1 MNTKELLTQLVGT
14 PSVSGQEQSIADQ
27 VQSLLEG
34 WGAAVQRQGN
44 NLWTEV
50 GRGAPRLLLN
60 SHLDTVPA
68 CAGWDTDP
76 HTPNWQGDRL
86 HGLGANDAKG
96 CVTAML
102 CAFQQL
108 LHTPPTEGTVVLAL
122 TAEEETGGQG
132 LRTILDQLGP
142 LDAAVV
148 GEPTSLEVCA
158 AQRGLLMLKVCVH
171 GEAAHAAHAQLG
183 DNAIHKAARD
193 IVKLAAMKFEG
204 HAFLGEARPQVT
216 TIEGGRAKNQ
226 VPDACTYWVDLRTTP
241 NLDHAQV
248 AQEIAS
254 QLEGDVK
261 VHSDRYQPKAT
272 DPGHPIVQAAL
283 HAAGR
288 KSPVGSVTT
297 SDWAFLGSIPA
308 VKVGP
313 GDTHRSHR
321 PNEYVFLSEVEAGS
335 AFYTGLVASYF
346 AMAAKEA
353 VHG

>member
-1 MNTKELLTQLVGT
+1 MNIQALLTQLVGT
-14 PSVSGQEQSIADQ
+14 PSVSGQEQAIADQ
-27 VQSLLEG
+27 VQSLLQS
-34 WGAAVQRQGN
+34 WGAMVHRQGN
-44 NLWTEV
+44 NLWMEV
-50 GRGAPRLLLN
+50 GTGAPRLLLN

-68 CAGWDTDP
+68 CAGWETDP
-76 HTPNWQGDRL
+76 FTPTWAGDRL
-86 HGLGANDAKG
+86 HGLGSNDAKG
-96 CVTAML
+96 CVTALL
-102 CAFQQL
+102 CAFKQL
-108 LHTPPTEGTVVLAL
+108 LQAPPRQGTVVLAL

-148 GEPTSLEVCA
+148 GEPTALEVCA
-158 AQRGLLMLKVCVH
+158 AQRGLLMLKVCAH

-193 IVKLAAMKFEG
+193 IAKLALMKFEG

-241 NLDHAQV
+241 NLNHADV
-248 AQEIAS
+248 TQEIAS
-254 QLEGDVK
+254 LLEGEVK
-261 VHSDRYQPKAT
+261 VHSDRYHPKAT
-272 DPGHPIVQAAL
+272 DPSHPIVQAAL
-283 HAAGR
+283 QAAGR

-297 SDWAFLGSIPA
+297 SDWAFLGDIPA

-321 PNEYVFLSEVEAGS
+321 PNEYVFLSEVEAGA
-335 AFYTGLVASYF
+335 AFYAGVVESYF
-346 AMAAKEA
+346 ALVAREA